1 MNIITTIITFV
12 VLLAIT
18 IGILFVCKQYV
29 FPKVRVNKFIPLA
42 VAIILFLI
50 QLTGRVTETWF
61 GLISTPLIIIA
72 FLWFLDIQQTGG
84 PKAKAKVIKNKPKAK
99 PNRVKNM
106 KNEKNPK
113 A

>member
-12 VLLAIT
+12 ILLAIT

-29 FPKVRVNKFIPLA
+29 FPRVRVNKFVPLA
-42 VAIILFLI
+42 IAIILFLI
-50 QLTGRVTETWF
+50 QLTGKVTETWF

-72 FLWFLDIQQTGG
+72 FLWFLDIHQTGG
-84 PKAKAKVIKNKPKAK
+84 PKAKEKLIKNKPKAK